1 MTTDTDFVRLNMA
14 IGVANIRLSKL
25 GLQWP
30 PPERLYLGEHGEIR
44 EAQDGDDEAFVMVQT
59 RCSEL
64 DDETAAHP
72 NIARGAEYHYWRIM
86 NGGESQ

>member
-14 IGVANIRLSKL
+14 IGVANITLSKL
-25 GLQWP
+25 GFQWP
-30 PPERLYLGEHGEIR
+30 PPKRLHLGEFGEIR
-44 EAQDGDDEAFVMVQT
+44 EAQAGDDEAFVMVQT

-72 NIARGAEYHYWRIM
+72 NIARGAEYHYARVV
-86 NGGESQ
+86 NGGAS